1 MSSFKKSLLVIFSF
15 GIGAAS
21 GYFVCKKLLDKQYQ
35 DEIQEVREALLQD
48 RMSLNPNTE
57 STPEA
62 EEPDSDIRTEYR
74 EQKDAEKIIDN
85 NLYRPSKG
93 RAYFNYSKPSMSELA
108 KNIGL
113 DDSYQTEEDEDIQ
126 EEEFDEE
133 QERELDILEEADEDA
148 RQRMDSSD
156 PYVIDYDDFA
166 DAPDEYE
173 RQTLYFYSND
183 GYLCDEEDQ
192 LVEDEE
198 KIVGREFEDV
208 LNFEPVVFVR
218 NDILKTVY
226 EIYRLDRSYQE
237 DIKEVIETPQERELR
252 RMARRKEVADIL
264 ED

>member
-1 MSSFKKSLLVIFSF
+1 MRMSGFKKSLLVIFSF

-48 RMSLNPNTE
+48 RTSLNPNTE

-62 EEPDSDIRTEYR
+62 EEPDSDIRV
-74 EQKDAEKIIDN
+74 AEKIIDN

-148 RQRMDSSD
+148 YQRMDSSD

-218 NDILKTVY
+218 NDTLKTVY

-252 RMARRKEVADIL
+252 HMARRKEVADIL
-264 ED
+264 EDR

>member
-1 MSSFKKSLLVIFSF
+1 MSGFKKSLLVIFSF

-35 DEIQEVREALLQD
+35 DEIQEVREALLQN

-57 STPEA
+57 SAPEA
-62 EEPDSDIRTEYR
+62 EEPDSDIRV
-74 EQKDAEKIIDN
+74 AEKIIDN

-113 DDSYQTEEDEDIQ
+113 EDSYQTEEDEDIQ

-208 LNFEPVVFVR
+208 LNSEPVVFVR
-218 NDILKTVY
+218 NDTLKTVY

-237 DIKEVIETPQERELR
+237 DIKEIIETPQERELR

>member
-1 MSSFKKSLLVIFSF
+1 MRMSGFKKSLLVIFSF
-15 GIGAAS
+15 GIGVAS

-48 RMSLNPNTE
+48 REPLNPNTE
-57 STPEA
+57 SAPEA
-62 EEPDSDIRTEYR
+62 EEPDSDIRV
-74 EQKDAEKIIDN
+74 AEKIIDN
-85 NLYRPSKG
+85 NLYHPSKG

-208 LNFEPVVFVR
+208 LNSEPVAFVR
-218 NDILKTVY
+218 NDTLKTVY

-237 DIKEVIETPQERELR
+237 DIKEIIETPQERELR
-252 RMARRKEVADIL
+252 RMARRKEIADGL

>member
-1 MSSFKKSLLVIFSF
+1 MRMSGFKKSLLVIFSF

-35 DEIQEVREALLQD
+35 DEIQEVREALLQY
-48 RMSLNPNTE
+48 RTSLNPNTE
-57 STPEA
+57 SVPKV
-62 EEPDSDIRTEYR
+62 EEPDSNIHV
-74 EQKDAEKIIDN
+74 AEKIIDN
-85 NLYRPSKG
+85 NLYRPPKG

-126 EEEFDEE
+126 EEEEEEFDEE

-208 LNFEPVVFVR
+208 LNSEPVVFVR
-218 NDILKTVY
+218 NDTLKTVY

-237 DIKEVIETPQERELR
+237 DIKEIIETPQERELR